1 MVAAPRGL
9 DAAAGQA
16 GLTAAPGVRAIAVPA
31 RPLFI
36 LIVALGSF
44 LLFLVQPL
52 VARLALPQLGG
63 APSVWNTAMVF
74 YQAALLLGYLYAHAL
89 QRLPLR
95 TQAIV
100 HVGVL
105 LAAALT
111 LPLGLPAAG
120 LPTPGGEARWLLILL
135 ATGIGP
141 LFAAVAAQ
149 APLMQAWFARSP
161 DPDAA
166 EPWFL
171 YAASNAGSLA
181 GLLAYPFL
189 LEPLTA
195 LPFQQALWS
204 GLYLLLVA
212 LVMLAAVRLVTAGGV
227 AASAVPRTRVRVPL
241 ARQLHWVLL
250 AAVPSGLM
258 ISTTTH
264 ITTDIMAMPLL
275 WVLPLSLYLLS
286 FILVFGRHGARW
298 FAAARLAAP
307 ILLLVFGAAGL
318 VSLDRAAS
326 IYGLASLFLLF
337 AVATALH
344 GQLAASRP
352 HVAALTRFYLC
363 LSLGGVLGGLFAG
376 LLAPLLFDWVW
387 EHPLLLLA
395 AALLVPARPLT
406 PRIGRLWTG
415 PALPARLLRI
425 LGPGVALALS
435 FWLGA
440 VFNPAEPGALQ
451 LAALGAMAALAILA
465 IGRPLMFTWAFAML
479 MLAVGGW
486 QQLDISTVEGAR
498 TRSFFGVYTI
508 QNVQSSATRRLLHG
522 TTLHGIQSLDPE
534 KARAP
539 MSYYAPDSGVGR
551 AMQAV
556 PALFGA
562 HARVGFVG
570 LGAGTLACYARPG
583 QRWTVFEIDPAVVD
597 LTITRAAFTYV
608 RDCRPDLAI
617 VLGDARLTLAAQP
630 PGNFDLLAVD
640 AFSSDSI
647 PLHLL
652 TLEALRV
659 YMAALAPDGLLLL
672 HVSNR
677 FLNLERVVAAAIQ
690 TEGLAAR
697 RLRYTPTAEDAAAGM
712 SYSSSDWIMV
722 ARSEARLEAAVAAAA
737 GSPNATAS
745 WEPLAPA
752 PGARPWADSFASI
765 LPVLKPLRTLL

>member
-1 MVAAPRGL
+1 M
-9 DAAAGQA
+9 AAA
-16 GLTAAPGVRAIAVPA
+16 LPV

-36 LIVALGSF
+36 LIVGLGSF

-89 QRLPLR
+89 QRLALR
-95 TQAIV
+95 TQAFV

-111 LPLGLPAAG
+111 LPLALPAAG
-120 LPTPGGEARWLLILL
+120 QPTPGAEARWLLLLL

-141 LFAAVAAQ
+141 LFVAVAAQ

-189 LEPLTA
+189 LEPLLA
-195 LPFQQALWS
+195 LPLQQALWS
-204 GLYLLLVA
+204 GLYVLLLALVA
-212 LVMLAAVRLVTAGGV
+212 LAALRLVHGGGV
-227 AASAVPRTRVRVPL
+227 AAAAVPRTRVQLPL
-241 ARQLHWVLL
+241 GRQLHWVLL

-286 FILVFGRHGARW
+286 FVLVFGRQGARW
-298 FAAARLAAP
+298 FGAAKLATP
-307 ILLLVFGAAGL
+307 VLLLVFGAAGL

-337 AVATALH
+337 AVAVALH

-363 LSLGGVLGGLFAG
+363 LSLGGVLGGLFAA
-376 LLAPLLFDWVW
+376 LVAPLLFDWVW

-395 AALLVPARPLT
+395 AALLAPARPLT
-406 PRIGRLWTG
+406 PRIGRLWAG
-415 PALPARLLRI
+415 SALPSRLLRT
-425 LGPGVALALS
+425 LAPGVTLALS

-440 VFNPAEPGALQ
+440 VFDPVEPGLLHLLAL
-451 LAALGAMAALAILA
+451 LAIAALAVLA
-465 IGRPLMFTWAFAML
+465 IGRPIMFTWSFAML

-508 QNVQSSATRRLLHG
+508 QNVQSAQVRRFLHG
-522 TTLHGIQSLDPE
+522 TTLHGIQSLDP
-534 KARAP
+534 ARARMP

-551 AMQAV
+551 AMRAA
-556 PALFGA
+556 PALFGPG
-562 HARVGFVG
+562 ARIGFVG
-570 LGAGTLACYARPG
+570 LGAGTLACYAQAG

-597 LTITRAAFTYV
+597 LAIRRGAFTYV
-608 RDCRPDLAI
+608 RDCKPDLRL
-617 VLGDARLTLAAQP
+617 VLGDARLTLARQP
-630 PGNFDLLAVD
+630 PGSLDLLAVD
-640 AFSSDSI
+640 AFSSDSV

-652 TLEALRV
+652 TVEALRV

-677 FLNLERVVAAAIQ
+677 FLELERVVAAAIAA
-690 TEGLAAR
+690 EGLAAR
-697 RLRYTPTAEDAAAGM
+697 RLRYTPETEEALAGLA
-712 SYSSSDWIMV
+712 YSSSDWILV
-722 ARSEARLEAAVAAAA
+722 ARSEARLAEAVAAAT
-737 GSPNATAS
+737 GGPHATAT

-752 PGARPWADSFASI
+752 GGIRPWSDGFASI
-765 LPVLKPLRTLL
+765 LPVLKPLRSLL

>member
-1 MVAAPRGL
+1 M
-9 DAAAGQA
+9 
-16 GLTAAPGVRAIAVPA
+16 TAATTVRARALPV

-52 VARLALPQLGG
+52 VARIALPQLGG

-89 QRLPLR
+89 QRMALR
-95 TQAIV
+95 AQALV

-111 LPLGLPAAG
+111 LPLALPAAG
-120 LPTPGGEARWLLILL
+120 LPTPGSEARWLLHLL

-141 LFAAVAAQ
+141 LFVAVAAQ

-189 LEPLTA
+189 LEPLAA
-195 LPFQQALWS
+195 LPVQQALWS
-204 GLYLLLVA
+204 GLYLALLALVA
-212 LVMLAAVRLVTAGGV
+212 LAGLLLVRSGGV
-227 AASAVPRTRVRVPL
+227 AAAAVARTRVHLP
-241 ARQLHWVLL
+241 AGRQLHWVLL

-258 ISTTTH
+258 LSTTTH

-298 FAAARLAAP
+298 FAAARLATP
-307 ILLLVFGAAGL
+307 ILLLVFGATALLG
-318 VSLDRAAS
+318 LDRAAS

-363 LSLGGVLGGLFAG
+363 LSLGGVVGGLFAA
-376 LLAPLLFDWVW
+376 LLAPMLFDWVW

-406 PRIGRLWTG
+406 ARIGRLWTG
-415 PALPARLLRI
+415 AVLPSRLLRI
-425 LGPGVALALS
+425 LAPGVTLALS

-440 VFNPAEPGALQ
+440 VFNPVAPSPLHLLAL
-451 LAALGAMAALAILA
+451 LAIASLAVLA
-465 IGRPLMFTWAFAML
+465 IGRPLMFTWSLAML

-498 TRSFFGVYTI
+498 TRSFFGVYTV
-508 QNVQSSATRRLLHG
+508 QNVQSAQVRRFLHG
-522 TTLHGIQSLDPE
+522 TTLHGIQSLDP
-534 KARAP
+534 ARAKLP

-551 AMQAV
+551 AMRAA
-556 PALFGA
+556 PALFGPG
-562 HARVGFVG
+562 ARIGFVG
-570 LGAGTLACYARPG
+570 LGAGTLACYAQAG
-583 QRWTVFEIDPAVVD
+583 QRWTAFEIDPAVVD
-597 LTITRAAFTYV
+597 LAITRRAFTYV
-608 RDCRPDLAI
+608 ADCKPDLRLVI
-617 VLGDARLTLAAQP
+617 GDARLTLAREPAGQL
-630 PGNFDLLAVD
+630 DLLAVD
-640 AFSSDSI
+640 AFSSDSV

-652 TLEALRV
+652 TVEALRV

-677 FLNLERVVAAAIQ
+677 FLELERVVAAAVAA
-690 TEGLAAR
+690 EGLAAR
-697 RLRYTPTAEDAAAGM
+697 RLRYTPSDADARAGLA
-712 SYSSSDWIMV
+712 YSSSDWIMV
-722 ARSEARLEAAVAAAA
+722 ARSEARLAEAVAAAT
-737 GSPNATAS
+737 GGPHATAT

-752 PGARPWADSFASI
+752 GGIRPWSDSFASI
-765 LPVLKPLRTLL
+765 LPVLKPLRSLL